1 VVVFSIRTGR
11 APLHRGA
18 RNPLLFAA
26 VLGSLL
32 VLALVVYLPALHGAF
47 GTVSLAPEAA
57 GLVVLLAL
65 VPAAAAEVAK
75 TLGRRRRE

>member
-1 VVVFSIRTGR
+1 
-11 APLHRGA
+11 
-18 RNPLLFAA
+18 